1 MALPTERDSNIF
13 NKRSHLCIPE
23 PHHYGNCVLAD
34 LVLYD
39 QRAKLFCICAQLQLV
54 GACSSSHV
62 RGSTHGF
69 SAFGVRFGTLG
80 LGGTRIVNIYTC
92 TVQRSC
98 KQTAGFSYFFASA
111 QDVGTI

>member
-1 MALPTERDSNIF
+1 MTLPTERDCNILD
-13 NKRSHLCIPE
+13 KRSHLCIPE

-69 SAFGVRFGTLG
+69 SAFWVRFGT
-80 LGGTRIVNIYTC
+80 LGGTRIVNGYTC

-98 KQTAGFSYFFASA
+98 KQTIKFSYFFASA
-111 QDVGTI
+111 QDAGTI